1 MTSKHR
7 PENPS
12 TRTSRRCFAKAV
24 VAAAAVGVV
33 SSASSSRTRAQTT
46 PAPKQSPAPPNPQPP
61 PASAPTKPSPL
72 AEAYAEVA
80 RARFGGKV
88 SPEEFSRIKSDIESN
103 LRTAERLAAFKL
115 RNADEPDFVFGA

>member
-7 PENPS
+7 PENLP
-12 TRTSRRCFAKAV
+12 TRTSRRRFAKTV

-33 SSASSSRTRAQTT
+33 LSAPSSQTRAQTT
-46 PAPKQSPAPPNPQPP
+46 LAPKQSPAPPNPQPT
-61 PASAPTKPSPL
+61 PAATPTPSPL

-88 SPEEFSRIKSDIESN
+88 SPEEFSRIKSDIEGN

-115 RNADEPDFVFGA
+115 QNSDEPDFLFGA

>member
-46 PAPKQSPAPPNPQPP
+46 PAPKQSPAPPNPQPV
-61 PASAPTKPSPL
+61 SAAPKPSPL
-72 AEAYAEVA
+72 AEAYTEVA
-80 RARFGGKV
+80 RARFGGQV
-88 SPEEFSRIKSDIESN
+88 SPEELSRIKTGIESN

-115 RNADEPDFVFGA
+115 QNADEPDFIFGA